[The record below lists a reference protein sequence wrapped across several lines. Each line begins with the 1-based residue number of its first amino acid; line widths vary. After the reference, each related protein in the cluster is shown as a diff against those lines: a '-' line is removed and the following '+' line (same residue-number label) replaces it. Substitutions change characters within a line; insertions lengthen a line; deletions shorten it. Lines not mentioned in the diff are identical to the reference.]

1 MKLDIL
7 AIGAHPDDVELC
19 ASGTLLKH
27 IHLGYK
33 VGILDLSCGELGTR
47 GNAELR
53 MREADKAGKILG
65 IDVRE
70 ALGVADGFFENN
82 KEHQLKIIKMLRK
95 YRPEIVIAN
104 AINDRHPDHGRAG
117 KLISDSCFYSGLRKI
132 ETEMDGKSQP
142 SWRPRAVY
150 HFIQDYYISPHIVVD
165 ITDFYDKRM
174 EAIMA
179 YESQFHSGKEA
190 GEPDTPISS
199 PEFLENLRGRAL
211 QFGRLIG
218 TTYGEGFTINRA
230 VGVEDL
236 LELR

>member
-19 ASGTLLKH
+19 AAGTLLKH
-27 IHLGYK
+27 ISIGYK
-33 VGILDLSCGELGTR
+33 VGIIDLSRGELGTR
-47 GNAELR
+47 GNADLR
-53 MREADKAGKILG
+53 MQEAAKASKILG
-65 IDVRE
+65 LSARE
-70 ALGVADGFFENN
+70 TLGMADGFFENN
-82 KEHQLKIIKMLRK
+82 QEHQMKIIRIIRK
-95 YRPEIVIAN
+95 YRPEIVIGN
-104 AINDRHPDHGRAG
+104 AVSDRHPDHGRAG
-117 KLISDSCFYSGLRKI
+117 KLIADSCFYSGLRKI
-132 ETEMDGKSQP
+132 ETELDGKAQD
-142 SWRPRAVY
+142 SWRPRTVY
-150 HFIQDYYISPHIVVD
+150 HFIQDYYITPQIVVD

-218 TTYGEGFTINRA
+218 ATYGEGFTINRA
-230 VGVEDL
+230 VGVEDMVK
-236 LELR
+236 LR